1 VDVGIYGRL
10 SVAKRAQD
18 LTELAIERQHERSV
32 DYCKARGWN
41 PARFYSDI
49 DPAYRR
55 PGQRKPPKREDFEHG
70 LADLEHGMIKGLV
83 FFKLD
88 RFVRDHGDFERAL
101 AVCETVGGV
110 LASVTEPLDTSTPM
124 GEAVARLLVTFA
136 RLESQT
142 IGLRVSAQAEQ
153 QAKDGKPWRGGR
165 YLPYGYGADRVT
177 VEPAEAAVVNEIADR
192 LLAGHSEG
200 AVVRWLS
207 EAGIPAP
214 ESGRWNRAKLRSL
227 MTNPRLA
234 GLRAYRGE
242 VVAEAVWPAVID
254 RQRFER
260 LVRLF
265 GQRARPGRPATR
277 WLVSGIVR
285 CGLCDAPLEIR
296 GHAAGTRYV
305 CDRQV
310 QRAGREK
317 PGCGKVTIVAEPV
330 DLLVA
335 KRVLDRLAGPRLA
348 RARRHLDTAELRA
361 ISKQREEDRQ
371 ALVEAARERFV
382 ARTLDPAAYL
392 EVKGELER
400 RIADADRRLD
410 QDGSTAVLAGLPR
423 VRAELDSAWHAAD
436 IEQQREIVRAV
447 VRYVVIRPASRR
459 GAGLDPERVVV
470 PPDAWRV

>member
-1 VDVGIYGRL
+1 VDVGVYGRL
-10 SVAKRAQD
+10 SVAKRAED
-18 LTELAIERQHERSV
+18 LTELAIDRQHERSV

-55 PGQRKPPKREDFEHG
+55 PGQRKPPKRESFEHG
-70 LADLEHGMIKGLV
+70 LADLEHGIIKGLV

-101 AVCETVGGV
+101 AVCETVDGV

-124 GEAVARLLVTFA
+124 GEAIARLLVTFA

-200 AVVRWLS
+200 AVVQWLT

-214 ESGRWNRAKLRSL
+214 ESGQWNRAKLRSL

-242 VVAEAVWPAVID
+242 VVAEAIWPAIID

-260 LVRLF
+260 LARLF

-305 CDRQV
+305 CDRQA
-310 QRAGREK
+310 QRAGRET
-317 PGCGKVTIVAEPV
+317 PGCGRVTIVAGPV

-348 RARRHLDTAELRA
+348 RARRQLDTAELRA
-361 ISKQREEDRQ
+361 ISKQREDDRQ
-371 ALVEAARERFV
+371 ALVAAARERFV
-382 ARTLDPAAYL
+382 TRTLDPAAYL
-392 EVKGELER
+392 EVKGELDK
-400 RIADADRRLD
+400 RIANADQRLD

-423 VRAELDSAWHAAD
+423 VRAELDSAWQAAD

-447 VRYVVIRPASRR
+447 VRHVVIRPASRR
-459 GAGLDPERVVV
+459 GAGLDPERVVI
-470 PPDAWRV
+470 PPQAWRF